1 MASIRD
7 IKRRARSDLHNH
19 MRVRALYLST
29 RTATPVPCYVR
40 VHTSFAALGDMKGT
54 SFRFGE
60 REEFTP
66 SIIVLR
72 AEIPA
77 PLRNAIIS
85 VEAGEAYYV
94 DHINPPD
101 DATITVHVVPMLA
114 DDAVGLPVPE

>member
-1 MASIRD
+1 MVSFRD
-7 IKRRARSDLHNH
+7 IKRRARSDIHGH
-19 MRVRALYLST
+19 MKVRALYLAN

-54 SFRFGE
+54 SFRYAE

-66 SIIVLR
+66 TVILWR
-72 AEIPA
+72 EEIPA

-94 DHINPPD
+94 DHVNPAD
-101 DATITVHVVPMLA
+101 DQTITVTVVPLTD
-114 DDAVGLPVPE
+114 DDAQGLPVPE